1 MGIFNDNKTYL
12 KNTMLIH
19 SFFVDKLK
27 VDVYDTRQSMGEGAG
42 KYALEA
48 IKDLLSK
55 KEEIYIVF
63 AAAPSQNEFLQYVS
77 EAPGIDW
84 GRIHALHMDEYIG
97 LPEDA
102 PQGFGNFL
110 RRAIFDKVPFASVDY
125 IYANESIE
133 ETCARYT
140 AILEKH
146 PVDIVFMGIGEN
158 GHIAFNDPGVA
169 DFDDPVAIKKV
180 ALDNKCRNQQVHDGC
195 FAKLS
200 EVPKYA
206 LTLTVPTLFKAD
218 KLICVVPAPTKAD
231 AVRATVCGPITEACP
246 STIMRRHKDARMFVD
261 SDSGKYIL

>member
-1 MGIFNDNKTYL
+1 
-12 KNTMLIH
+12 MLIH

-27 VDVYDTRQSMGEGAG
+27 VDVYDSRQTMGEAAG
-42 KYALEA
+42 KYAVEV

-55 KEEIYIVF
+55 KDEIYIIF

-125 IYANESIE
+125 IYADESIE
-133 ETCARYT
+133 DTCARYT

-158 GHIAFNDPGVA
+158 GHIAFNDPGFA
-169 DFDDPVAIKKV
+169 DFDDPLAIKKV
-180 ALDNKCRNQQVHDGC
+180 ALDEKCRNQQVHDGC
-195 FAKLS
+195 FASLDR
-200 EVPKYA
+200 VPKYA

-231 AVRATVCGPITEACP
+231 AVRATVCGPVTEACP
-246 STIMRRHKDARMFVD
+246 ATIMRLHNDARMFVD
-261 SDSGKYIL
+261 SDSGKYILNR